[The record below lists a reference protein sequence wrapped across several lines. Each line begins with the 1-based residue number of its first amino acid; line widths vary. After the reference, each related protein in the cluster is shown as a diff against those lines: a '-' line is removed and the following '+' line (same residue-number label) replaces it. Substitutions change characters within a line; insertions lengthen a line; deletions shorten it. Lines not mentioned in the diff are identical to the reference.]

1 VGVLAGGEFRERD
14 YKECNPVGKKWLEEL
29 LAQRGMEAHTLAGEA
44 FKDGDVE
51 FYPASG
57 KRETADAEVRKD
69 GYIWAKRADG
79 HPVFHFYTFSIWD
92 RRKDSK
98 AVIQVSF
105 SHDGLNAY
113 AALTGD
119 IERGEFWLGDTTRG
133 EDSKYNLP
141 PSLVLVLHRESLYHP
156 WGLCS
161 GACWKDRACEGEVP
175 NPSLYS
181 LLGILNFPLEAL

>member
-1 VGVLAGGEFRERD
+1 MGVLAGGEFRERD
-14 YKECNPVGKKWLEEL
+14 YKECDPVGKKWLEGL

-79 HPVFHFYTFSIWD
+79 
-92 RRKDSK
+92 
-98 AVIQVSF
+98 Q
-105 SHDGLNAY
+105 
-113 AALTGD
+113 
-119 IERGEFWLGDTTRG
+119 
-133 EDSKYNLP
+133 
-141 PSLVLVLHRESLYHP
+141 
-156 WGLCS
+156 
-161 GACWKDRACEGEVP
+161 DRACEGEVP